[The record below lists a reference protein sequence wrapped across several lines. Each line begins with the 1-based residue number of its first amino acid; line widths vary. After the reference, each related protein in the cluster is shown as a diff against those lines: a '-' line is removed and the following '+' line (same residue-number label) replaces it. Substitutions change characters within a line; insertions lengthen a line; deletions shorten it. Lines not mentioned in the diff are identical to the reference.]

1 MNGVG
6 HQGSDERMQKNL
18 SVRVDLLE
26 STMADLNELP
36 GQFKEL
42 SSQFLELRSDVR
54 DEISALRHEV
64 VGMRGEMTAMR
75 DELRGEMTAM
85 RDELRGEITETRDE
99 LRDEMASMHTELAG
113 AILSCERRVVTEMHV
128 LHEAV
133 LERIALI
140 GEGSP
145 NAGRR
150 QKPPVPPAGRK
161 RR

>member
-36 GQFKEL
+36 AQFKEL

-54 DEISALRHEV
+54 DEVSALRREV
-64 VGMRGEMTAMR
+64 VGMQG
-75 DELRGEMTAM
+75 ELRGEMTEM
-85 RDELRGEITETRDE
+85 RDE
-99 LRDEMASMHTELAG
+99 LRDEMAAMHTDLAG
-113 AILSCERRVVTEMHV
+113 AILSCERRVVTEMRV

-140 GEGSP
+140 GEGRP